1 MNYLHKIAILNKL
14 SEYKSAVN
22 YVFRCRLIKQASID
36 VMSDVQNKPIQEP
49 DKRVPI
55 QHNLPAQQY
64 LPRPF
69 QKYINIKRRNYS
81 SLLEG
86 LGDTMRHMSRN
97 LDSGS
102 TLRDYLNTFGSCIE
116 TAGEQINPVH
126 RYKWVL
132 SPEAKKQEPRVIP
145 Y

>member
-1 MNYLHKIAILNKL
+1 
-14 SEYKSAVN
+14 
-22 YVFRCRLIKQASID
+22 
-36 VMSDVQNKPIQEP
+36 
-49 DKRVPI
+49 
-55 QHNLPAQQY
+55 
-64 LPRPF
+64 
-69 QKYINIKRRNYS
+69 
-81 SLLEG
+81 
-86 LGDTMRHMSRN
+86 MSRN